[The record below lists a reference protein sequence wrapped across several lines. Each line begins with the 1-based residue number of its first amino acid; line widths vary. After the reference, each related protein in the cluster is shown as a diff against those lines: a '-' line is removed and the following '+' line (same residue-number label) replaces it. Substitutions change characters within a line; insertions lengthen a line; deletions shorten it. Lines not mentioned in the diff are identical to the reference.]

1 MHIFILIVYKPV
13 CEASLLPWRSQGSL
27 IFCHGFCWE
36 RWEVGLRYRKEEQPL
51 LGLPLM
57 EWRRA
62 EQSLAAWCWLHLKKG
77 KLGSAG
83 PSAAPGRAAL
93 LSNTC
98 WCILCS
104 VPGSSGCITAPGT
117 TRGTSSLVP
126 CFTPSPAH
134 LELQGFS
141 ANKLRSSTLVV
152 CVSFERRDT
161 KAQWYQIRKCR
172 KCKWSQMFL
181 VVVALGFGALVC
193 YFFSLFWFFVCR
205 FFFFCLGFWLVFG
218 LCFIFSFFLQN
229 FNKNGFSSGGNIHQ
243 SCTQSFTMQS
253 ALQPSEASWSYK
265 TPLIQCFLVLR
276 VSRKEWVLVNCTT
289 DSKSLLYA

>member
-27 IFCHGFCWE
+27 IFCRGFCWE

-51 LGLPLM
+51 LGLSLM
-57 EWRRA
+57 KWRRA

-83 PSAAPGRAAL
+83 PSAAPGQAAL

-117 TRGTSSLVP
+117 ARGTSSLVP

-161 KAQWYQIRKCR
+161 KAQWYQIWKCR

-181 VVVALGFGALVC
+181 VVVGLGFWASVC
-193 YFFSLFWFFVCR
+193 YFLFSLFWFFVCR
-205 FFFFCLGFWLVFG
+205 FFFFAWVFG
-218 LCFIFSFFLQN
+218 LFLGCVLFFL
-229 FNKNGFSSGGNIHQ
+229 FFCRILIK
-243 SCTQSFTMQS
+243 M
-253 ALQPSEASWSYK
+253 AS
-265 TPLIQCFLVLR
+265 
-276 VSRKEWVLVNCTT
+276 VLVETFISHAPSHSPCNQPC
-289 DSKSLLYA
+289 SLLRLLGLIKHH